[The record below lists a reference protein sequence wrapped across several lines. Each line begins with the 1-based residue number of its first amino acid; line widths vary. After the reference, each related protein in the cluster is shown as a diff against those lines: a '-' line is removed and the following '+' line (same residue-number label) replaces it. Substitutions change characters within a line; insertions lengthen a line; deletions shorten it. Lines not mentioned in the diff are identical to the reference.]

1 MTGYKFEMWSDST
14 DGPKLYVV
22 RVTDPFGE
30 LIGEVRTLSEETS
43 LKLAHELKTGD
54 DSRFK
59 CDHGIVS

>member
-1 MTGYKFEMWSDST
+1 MWSDST
-14 DGPKLYVV
+14 DGPNLHVV

-43 LKLAHELKTGD
+43 LKLAHELKTRD
-54 DSRFK
+54 DCRFK